1 MHNLLKKKPFII
13 AEISANHNGSLSLAK
28 KLILSAKKN
37 GADAVKIQS
46 YTPSSMT
53 INSAKKDFIIKK
65 GLWKNQKLWN
75 LYEKAQTP
83 FNWHKELFEYSR
95 KKNINLFS
103 TPFDTDAVDILEKL
117 RCPFYKIASFE
128 MTHLPL
134 LNRVAKTKKTIIMST
149 GMANLDEI
157 KLSYSYLKKN
167 GAKDIIILYCVSNY
181 PSKDKD
187 FNLNNIKILKNT
199 FGCKVGFSDHSNNI
213 EIAKCAL
220 AVGAEVFEKH
230 VALQNQRKGHD
241 IKFSVKGN
249 LILNYKNELLGTYK
263 LLEKK
268 NFYRNKSELKNLIFR
283 RSIFAIKDIK
293 KGEKFTSL
301 NIRTFRP
308 NIGLGANYYFNI
320 IKKRAPYNINK
331 YSVIKKNIF
340 NISKK

>member
-1 MHNLLKKKPFII
+1 MRKFINRKPFFI
-13 AEISANHNGSLSLAK
+13 AEISANHCGSIERAK
-28 KLILSAKKN
+28 KLIILSKKN
-37 GADAVKIQS
+37 GADAVKLQT
-46 YTPSSMT
+46 YTADMMT
-53 INSAKKDFIIKK
+53 LKNKKFFIKS
-65 GLWKNQKLWN
+65 GLWKNKNLWE
-75 LYEKAQTP
+75 LYEQAHTP
-83 FNWHKELFEYSR
+83 LEWHKSLFQLA
-95 KKNINLFS
+95 KKIKIKIFS
-103 TPFDTDAVDILEKL
+103 TPFSCEAVDFLEKL
-117 RCPFYKIASFE
+117 NCEAYKIASFE
-128 MTHLPL
+128 MND
-134 LNRVAKTKKTIIMST
+134 LNLIKKVAQTKKPLIIST
-149 GMANLDEI
+149 GLSNLSEI
-157 KLSYSYLKKN
+157 TKSYKTAKRY
-167 GAKDIIILYCVSNY
+167 GCKDITLLYCVSNY
-181 PSKDKD
+181 PSKKNE
-187 FNLNNIKILKNT
+187 FNLNNIKILKEK
-199 FGCKVGFSDHSNNI
+199 FKCKVGLSDHSVGS
-213 EIAKCAL
+213 EMAKL
-220 AVGAEVFEKH
+220 SLVMGAEVFEKH